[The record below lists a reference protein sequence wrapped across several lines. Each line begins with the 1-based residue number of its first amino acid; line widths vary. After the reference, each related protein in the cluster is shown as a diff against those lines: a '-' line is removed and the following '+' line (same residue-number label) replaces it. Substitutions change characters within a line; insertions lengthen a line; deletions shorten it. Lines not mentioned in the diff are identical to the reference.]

1 MSKPNPEYGMRD
13 KVADLMADGLTPGQ
27 IRERLRMSKGQ
38 FSGHLQR
45 IRQDLGWQ
53 AC

>member
-1 MSKPNPEYGMRD
+1 MATVKPVYGMRD
-13 KVADLMADGLTPGQ
+13 KVAELLAEGLSTVE
-27 IRERLRMSKGQ
+27 IRERLRMTAGQ
-38 FSGHLQR
+38 VSGHLSR